1 MEWILILYIWSG
13 TEQYCMS
20 YQRCSPIKGS
30 STVTTTHF
38 SSKKACEEAA
48 AKVHEW
54 AKPKDHQSQ
63 GPDFILHE
71 CVRR

>member
-13 TEQYCMS
+13 TEQYCRGNN
-20 YQRCSPIKGS
+20 QCSPIKGS
-30 STVTTTHF
+30 ATVTMIPFTAR
-38 SSKKACEEAA
+38 KACEEAA
-48 AKVHEW
+48 AKVHDW

-63 GPDFILHE
+63 GPDYILHE